1 MKQGFYGGATF
12 PLLGPL
18 GGGLYMD
25 SHGNLYPQ
33 VYYGTPKLGFSGGY
47 TPDLEGL
54 LTGPSVSATLGIGV
68 RPNLST
74 SGAAVGIGIGTPGAG
89 VTYGFGPFNI

>member
-33 VYYGTPKLGFSGGY
+33 VYYGPGFKAGRIRRSAI
-47 TPDLEGL
+47 
-54 LTGPSVSATLGIGV
+54 PSPHLPMASRA
-68 RPNLST
+68 
-74 SGAAVGIGIGTPGAG
+74 
-89 VTYGFGPFNI
+89 